1 MLVIFKNKS
10 KPLKVDSILDINYS
24 TVTVRSIIIIDKKPY
39 NTISI
44 LNLNEIESWSIYD
57 KHQFELNNLNN
68 KLMLE
73 NLYNSK

>member
-1 MLVIFKNKS
+1 MLVMFKNKS
-10 KPLKVDSILDINYS
+10 KPLKVNYILDINYS

>member
-1 MLVIFKNKS
+1 MLIMFKNKS
-10 KPLKVDSILDINYS
+10 KPLKVDLILDINYN

-44 LNLNEIESWSIYD
+44 LSIKEIESWSIYD
-57 KHQFELNNLNN
+57 KHQFELNNLNT

-73 NLYNSK
+73 DLYKK

>member
-1 MLVIFKNKS
+1 MFKNKS
-10 KPLKVDSILDINYS
+10 KPLKVDLILDINYN

-44 LNLNEIESWSIYD
+44 LSLNEIESWSIYD
-57 KHQFELNNLNN
+57 KHQFELNNLNT

-73 NLYNSK
+73 DLYKK